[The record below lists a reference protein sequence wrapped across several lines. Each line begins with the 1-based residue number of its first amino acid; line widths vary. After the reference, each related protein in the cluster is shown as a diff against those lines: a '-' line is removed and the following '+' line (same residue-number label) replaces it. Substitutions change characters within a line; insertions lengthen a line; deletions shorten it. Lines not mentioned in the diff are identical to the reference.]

1 MEGLH
6 FVIAVTDRER
16 TPQVINLFQENNVFT
31 TDVALGEG
39 TAPPEVLDYLYLNPS
54 EKGIVFGV
62 ITNTGILPLLK
73 SFKRKLFIDVP
84 GNGIVVAVPI
94 NSVGGKK
101 SLEYI
106 LDGQSIDMSS
116 AANES
121 ENAVKNDSSDESD
134 KLVKSEKP
142 DKKVRRKEMEGTMAV
157 KTDHELIFVV
167 ANEGYTDLI
176 MDAARSAGAS
186 GGTVIKARGS
196 GAEYTKKFFGFS
208 IASEKELHMIV
219 TPAQGRNHIMQA
231 IMEKAGL
238 ESKAQSIVF
247 SLPVSH
253 AIGLR
258 LPE

>member
-16 TPQVINLFQENNVFT
+16 TAQVVSIFEENNVFT

-62 ITNTGILPLLK
+62 ITNAGITSLMK
-73 SFKRKLFIDVP
+73 AFKRKLFIDVP

-94 NSVGGKK
+94 NSVGGRR

-106 LDGQSIDMSS
+106 LDGQTINM
-116 AANES
+116 N
-121 ENAVKNDSSDESD
+121 KQ
-134 KLVKSEKP
+134 
-142 DKKVRRKEMEGTMAV
+142 EMEGTMAV
-157 KTDHELIFVV
+157 KTEHELIFVV

-176 MDAARSAGAS
+176 MDAARSAGAA

-196 GAEYTKKFFGFS
+196 GSEYTKKFFGFS

-219 TPAQGRNHIMQA
+219 TPAQGRNHIMKA
-231 IMEKAGL
+231 IMEHAGL
-238 ESKAQSIVF
+238 DSKAQSIVF

-253 AIGLR
+253 AIGLK